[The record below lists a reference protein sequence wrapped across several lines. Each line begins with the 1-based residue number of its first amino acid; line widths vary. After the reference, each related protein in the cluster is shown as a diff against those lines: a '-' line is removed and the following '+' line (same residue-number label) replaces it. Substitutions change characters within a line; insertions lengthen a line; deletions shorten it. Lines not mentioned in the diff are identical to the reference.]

1 MHMIL
6 TRRFKCWTNVVV
18 VLIAL
23 ITHSHTHSHTGLD
36 TILRLLGDKEE
47 FVNKIQVY
55 EYGVMY
61 LPLFM
66 AVKEG
71 HGDVVKMLIQYG
83 ADVEIVSSSDNMTA
97 LHFAAI
103 YGHVEVA
110 EVGLSLSLSLYVFIC
125 STGIILNNNNN
136 NTDIDSERC

>member
-6 TRRFKCWTNVVV
+6 TRRFKCWTNFVV
-18 VLIAL
+18 VLIAW
-23 ITHSHTHSHTGLD
+23 ITHSHTHTRTGLD

-55 EYGVMY
+55 EYGVLY

-110 EVGLSLSLSLYVFIC
+110 EVGLSLSLSLRIYL
-125 STGIILNNNNN
+125 LN
-136 NTDIDSERC
+136 RHHPQQQQHRY